1 MPSLTQPLSK
11 KRRHDD
17 DDANA
22 DYHHILYGQ
31 LFDRPS
37 ATSLADKLNLS
48 PQDLHHDIYNAQR
61 HGPPPRKII
70 SLSSPRNKKL
80 RMMSEQQDSEQQAPY
95 AVHTIQQT
103 SQRPAHLAPSSRHS
117 HARSPSS
124 SKLCPRTTI
133 TTNVLA
139 PCHICHRK
147 PTKKT
152 DLDSYADCQGC
163 GERTCYVCM
172 RECLGWA
179 TTPRDIRRPNNHF
192 EDKEEEEKEVLMR
205 DQDTNGEH
213 EQGGGGTVNDHS
225 FNMEDAPPEDSQPD
239 YDSSRAGHGIRE
251 GTWVKEGGTG
261 HRGRICSRCC
271 VEEGMEGDVTCLGCL
286 TA

>member
-17 DDANA
+17 FDANA
-22 DYHHILYGQ
+22 EYHILYGQ

-37 ATSLADKLNLS
+37 AASLADKLNFS
-48 PQDLHHDIYNAQR
+48 PQDLHHDIYAQR

-70 SLSSPRNKKL
+70 SLSSPRAKKL
-80 RMMSEQQDSEQQAPY
+80 RMMTEQQDGDEQTPY
-95 AVHTIQQT
+95 PVHPLQQT
-103 SQRPAHLAPSSRHS
+103 IPRPAPLAPSLRHN
-117 HARSPSS
+117 HTRSPSA
-124 SKLCPRTTI
+124 SKLGPRTTI

-139 PCHICHRK
+139 PCHICHRR

-179 TTPRDIRRPNNHF
+179 TTPRDRHGPR
-192 EDKEEEEKEVLMR
+192 DDDEEKEREVLMR
-205 DQDTNGEH
+205 DEDINGENGR
-213 EQGGGGTVNDHS
+213 EEGGTGNDHS

-239 YDSSRAGHGIRE
+239 YESPRADHRKRE

-271 VEEGMEGDVTCLGCL
+271 VEEGVEGEVTCLGCL
-286 TA
+286 AA

>member
-17 DDANA
+17 FDANPE
-22 DYHHILYGQ
+22 YHILYGQ

-37 ATSLADKLNLS
+37 AASLADKLNLR
-48 PQDLHHDIYNAQR
+48 PQDLHHDSYAQR
-61 HGPPPRKII
+61 HGPPPRKVI
-70 SLSSPRNKKL
+70 SLSSPRTKKL
-80 RMMSEQQDSEQQAPY
+80 RMMTDQQDSEQHAQY
-95 AVHTIQQT
+95 SVHTLQQT
-103 SQRPAHLAPSSRHS
+103 SPRPAHVAPSSRHH
-117 HARSPSS
+117 HARSPTA
-124 SKLCPRTTI
+124 SKPGPRTTI

-179 TTPRDIRRPNNHF
+179 KTPRDSRSPN
-192 EDKEEEEKEVLMR
+192 EYYGGKAEEEVLMR
-205 DQDTNGEH
+205 DEDIDG
-213 EQGGGGTVNDHS
+213 EQGQGGTGNDRS
-225 FNMEDAPPEDSQPD
+225 FNMEDAPPEGSEPD
-239 YDSSRAGHGIRE
+239 YDSLRANYKSRQ
-251 GTWVKEGGTG
+251 GTWVKDGGTG

-271 VEEGMEGDVTCLGCL
+271 VEEGMEGEVTCLGCL
-286 TA
+286 AA

>member
-17 DDANA
+17 FDANA
-22 DYHHILYGQ
+22 EYHILYGQ
-31 LFDRPS
+31 LFDTSP
-37 ATSLADKLNLS
+37 AASLADKLNLS
-48 PQDLHHDIYNAQR
+48 PQDLHRDIYAQR

-70 SLSSPRNKKL
+70 SLSSPRAKKL
-80 RMMSEQQDSEQQAPY
+80 RMMTEQQDNEQQTPY
-95 AVHTIQQT
+95 SVHTLQQT
-103 SQRPAHLAPSSRHS
+103 SPRPAPLAPSSRHN
-117 HARSPSS
+117 HARSPSA
-124 SKLCPRTTI
+124 SKLGSRTTI

-179 TTPRDIRRPNNHF
+179 TTPRDSRSPNDGDDYDDD
-192 EDKEEEEKEVLMR
+192 EKEEEVLMR
-205 DQDTNGEH
+205 DEDTNGEH
-213 EQGGGGTVNDHS
+213 EQGEGCTGNDHS

-239 YDSSRAGHGIRE
+239 HDNLRADHRIRE

-271 VEEGMEGDVTCLGCL
+271 LEEGAEGEVTCLGCL
-286 TA
+286 AA